1 MNRIKETRKAMG
13 ITAQK
18 LADLT
23 GLSRNSI
30 NSYNHTDPSLA
41 NLEKIAKA
49 LGVTPA
55 YLAGWEEKPEG
66 KIGIT
71 MTRYPSKADLIAL
84 KNEIAYASF
93 YLERAK
99 VDLKIVRLGAKT
111 KLEDDYQASDT
122 AFAIDN
128 RIYNALLYIADAHE
142 YMDEIIDSLTDE
154 SEE

>member
-1 MNRIKETRKAMG
+1 MNRIKETRQAMG
-13 ITAQK
+13 LTAQK

-55 YLAGWEEKPEG
+55 YLAGWEEKPER

-99 VDLKIVRLGAKT
+99 VDLKIVRLGAKK

-128 RIYNALLYIADAHE
+128 RMYNALLYIADAHK